1 MERMQLDF
9 VGSVAVLKFNHPQ
22 VMNAVGAQMLA
33 DLAES
38 ILQIKDPS
46 NGARCLLLKCAA
58 GLCSSAAY
66 RRACS
71 SQVQQILFTAPIHS
85 S

>member
-22 VMNAVGAQMLA
+22 VMNEVGAQMLA

-38 ILQIKDPS
+38 ILQIKSPS
-46 NGARCLLLKCAA
+46 NGARCLPLT
-58 GLCSSAAY
+58 G
-66 RRACS
+66 
-71 SQVQQILFTAPIHS
+71 
-85 S
+85 